1 MLKVLA
7 VLFILETRVPKQ
19 IPMTGFN
26 EFNPGIKTGE
36 AFIFDSDLH
45 DGFDKAAS
53 KTLWGDGDGLVNLL
67 SLKQVE
73 DVWPKD
79 PQTSTKVFP
88 NCTHFGMLS
97 DPRVLTAL
105 AEYLA
110 RDDGDRSQNVTTLLV

>member
-1 MLKVLA
+1 M
-7 VLFILETRVPKQ
+7 IPKHPSQ
-19 IPMTGFN
+19 GGL
-26 EFNPGIKTGE
+26 NPGIKTGE

-73 DVWPKD
+73 EVWPKD

-88 NCTHFGMLS
+88 NCTHFGILS

-105 AEYLA
+105 AQYLA
-110 RDDGDRSQNVTTLLV
+110 RDGSQNVTLVV